1 MAWTT
6 TKVAQYNAGNQN
18 IQQWKLVAESATL
31 ELSTGLGVIDCAVL
45 SPADVSTAN
54 VYYGVN
60 VTSAAVA
67 SNGMLAVTG
76 ATSGDVF
83 YVAVYGH

>member
-6 TKVAQYNAGNQN
+6 TKIAQYNAGNQS
-18 IQQWKLVAESATL
+18 IQQWKLTADSATL

-45 SPADVSTAN
+45 SPADVATAN
-54 VYYGVN
+54 VYYGTNVN
-60 VTSAAVA
+60 STAVA

-76 ATSGDVF
+76 AASSDVF
-83 YVAVYGH
+83 YAVVYGH